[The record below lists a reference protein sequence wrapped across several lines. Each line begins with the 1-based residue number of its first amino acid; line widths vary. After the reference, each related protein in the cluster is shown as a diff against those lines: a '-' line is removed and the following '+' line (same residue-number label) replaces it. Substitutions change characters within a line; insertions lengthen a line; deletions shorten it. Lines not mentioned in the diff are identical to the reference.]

1 MTDFFIRSLQNA
13 KHNAMPE
20 ITKSR
25 DDGSGTGIIKRY
37 GPPAMGRIVTI
48 PPGPTLSV
56 FTIIES
62 AYSSAPAYF
71 HHCRGRRGRIEV
83 FHLQNAA
90 DYRSIARITNV
101 LCQGPCAGAVFDEM
115 PTAPVPLPIVPA
127 TSPFPSP

>member
-25 DDGSGTGIIKRY
+25 DDGSGTGMVGSN
-37 GPPAMGRIVTI
+37 GPPAIGRIVTI

-62 AYSSAPAYF
+62 AYSSAP
-71 HHCRGRRGRIEV
+71 G
-83 FHLQNAA
+83 
-90 DYRSIARITNV
+90 
-101 LCQGPCAGAVFDEM
+101 
-115 PTAPVPLPIVPA
+115 PTATAAVDAAAKLKFFTSRMPFNTVVSPV
-127 TSPFPSP
+127 